1 MNIAFLGAGNIAQAI
16 IGGLLKNGTP
26 PDSLLAADPSEETRG
41 KVSQLGIRTLA
52 TNEEAAANADAII
65 VCVKPDLV
73 ATALS
78 QLAPVKQGNP
88 LFVSV
93 AAGVTIPAITKLLG
107 GYQKVVRCM
116 PNTPALVGEGMTA
129 LYATADV
136 DDADRKLAEA
146 ILGSVGATL
155 WVAEESQLDA
165 VTAVSGSGPAYFFYL
180 MEAMIKAAEAE
191 GLAPEV
197 ARQLVVQTALGSAQV
212 IKALS
217 GEPAELRRSVT
228 SPGGTTAAAIN
239 HLEGKGFEK
248 AVIDAIRAAS
258 HRSVELSATLTP

>member
-1 MNIAFLGAGNIAQAI
+1 
-16 IGGLLKNGTP
+16 
-26 PDSLLAADPSEETRG
+26 
-41 KVSQLGIRTLA
+41 
-52 TNEEAAANADAII
+52 
-65 VCVKPDLV
+65 
-73 ATALS
+73 
-78 QLAPVKQGNP
+78 
-88 LFVSV
+88 
-93 AAGVTIPAITKLLG
+93 
-107 GYQKVVRCM
+107 M

-136 DDADRKLAEA
+136 DDAGRKLAEA